1 MKGININADIK
12 SRMRSGMTWSFTG
25 TAFAKFL
32 TLIAGIVCAHILTKE
47 EYGEFNMVR
56 STVNMFV
63 IFGSAGLGVTAT
75 KYVSEYKA
83 SQINKIPRICYITRL
98 FGYFTGSLCTIAII
112 ILAPFVAT
120 NILHCAGLSLSLKIG
135 AILLFFSVVNGVQN
149 GIISGFENFKAIAIN
164 TLAGSIFES
173 IFMLVGAYFWHIEGA
188 ILGFGLGFIVIYVT
202 NRSSIHKLFNKY
214 NLKHETAKRLNH
226 EDWRILF
233 SYSLPA
239 ALSSLLIAPTFW
251 LIRTLLVRKCGFGE
265 LAIYEAADQWKVI
278 ILFIPTAIS
287 QIVLPLLSSLTKEK
301 EGMFKNTLEIN
312 ILVIGFVSLIISL
325 IVIIASPFIMNLY
338 GAQFNDYT
346 PLRVLALSTIF
357 SAIANI
363 LEMTAYSMGKMWQC
377 FIINIVWAI
386 GMVAF
391 TKIFLIN
398 GMGASALSF
407 AVLFA
412 YILSCTIFALYTYK
426 LIKGRSI
433 AR

>member
-1 MKGININADIK
+1 MKGINISADIK
-12 SRMRSGMTWSFTG
+12 SRMKNGMTWSFTG
-25 TAFAKFL
+25 TALAKFL

-75 KYVSEYKA
+75 KYVSEYKV
-83 SQINKIPRICYITRL
+83 SQTNKIPRICYITRL
-98 FGYFTGSLCTIAII
+98 FGYFTGSLFTIAII

-120 NILHCAGLSLSLKIG
+120 NILHSADLSLSLKIG
-135 AILLFFSVVNGVQN
+135 AILLFFSIVNGVQN

-173 IFMLVGAYFWHIEGA
+173 IFMLLGAYFLNIEGA

-202 NRSSIHKLFNKY
+202 NRKSINKLFKKY
-214 NLKHETAKRLNH
+214 GLEQRTERHLNH
-226 EDWRILF
+226 DDWKILF

-251 LIRTLLVRKCGFGE
+251 LVRTLLVRRCGFEE
-265 LAIYEAADQWKVI
+265 LAVYEAADQWKVI

-287 QIVLPLLSSLTKEK
+287 QIVLPLLSSLTEEK
-301 EGMFKNTLEIN
+301 NGMFKNALEIN
-312 ILVIGFVSLIISL
+312 ILVIGFVSIIISL

-338 GAQFNDYT
+338 GSQFNDYT

-363 LEMTAYSMGKMWQC
+363 LEMTAYSKGKMWQC

-386 GMVAF
+386 GMIAF
-391 TKIFLIN
+391 TQVFLYK
-398 GMGASALSF
+398 GMGASALSY

-412 YILSCTIFALYTYK
+412 YILSCAIYALYAYK
-426 LIKGRSI
+426 LIKGKPI
-433 AR
+433 AK